1 MSSELSRRSFLA
13 GSAAMGGMM
22 FGLSGSASAKPIPAK
37 WNYEADVVVVGAGAA
52 GIPTAI
58 RAREQG
64 LSVLVVDANYDI
76 GGHAI
81 ISQGNTLLGGGN
93 AMQQKYG
100 IKDSPETVFKDLTD
114 WSVTLPNGFADY
126 RFNDRGMQDMIAK
139 NSVPTYDWLV
149 SIGIPFLDKKPDGAG
164 AYGAGCSAP
173 RELHF
178 AWTKGACPE
187 APAGTSGTVL
197 MRALE
202 RAAIKAG
209 VKFLMNY
216 YMDELVQEEGK
227 DGKAGRVIGL
237 RAHRTPKILPD
248 GTELKAFN
256 PENKIEEKAEKI
268 CVRAK
273 KALVLAT
280 AGYTDN
286 VAFRRMIDPR
296 LTAEFASAACEYS
309 PQDGSGTMAAIKAGA
324 GLWGLTNAY
333 TERPISL
340 TRGAVV
346 GVRDT
351 YLRWAP
357 ESPLFPLIKHSGVSI
372 RNWQNAIV
380 VNWCGRRF
388 FEETSSAGLT
398 ADSAKLT
405 SYGTAN
411 STRGLMNGTNGAFF
425 KNLEENPYVQG
436 NWRNISRTK
445 YNPIN
450 FIAAALQINE
460 GSHAPDWSSGPQW
473 AIFDSEAVK
482 REHMR
487 ISEKTVDPQYFFEAD
502 SIEALAEKINT
513 NPWMSHKIDPKA
525 LAETVKTYN
534 SYVDQGKDPDFDKPT
549 PQFKIEKGPFYAAWT
564 SVTLH
569 DCYCGLHVNEEC
581 SVLDWEGSV
590 IPGLMAAG
598 EVTGGSSM
606 HGLSRGLIQAFVL
619 GKQFASLK

>member
-1 MSSELSRRSFLA
+1 MSNLSRRSFLA
-13 GSAAMGGMM
+13 GSAAVGGLM
-22 FGLSGSASAKPIPAK
+22 FGAGAAAAAESKQPEK
-37 WNYEADVVVVGAGAA
+37 WHFDADVIVVGAGAA
-52 GIPTAI
+52 GIPAAI
-58 RAREQG
+58 RAAEAG

-93 AMQQKYG
+93 AMQAKYG
-100 IKDSPETVFKDLTD
+100 IKDDPETVFKDLTD

-126 RFNDRGMQDMIAK
+126 RFNDRGMQRMIAD
-139 NSVPTYDWLV
+139 NSVATYDWLV
-149 SIGIPFLDKKPDGAG
+149 KIGVPFLDKKPDNAG

-178 AWTKGACPE
+178 SWTKGASLE
-187 APAGTSGTVL
+187 APAGTAGTVL

-202 RAAIKAG
+202 EAARKAG

-216 YMDELVQEEGK
+216 YMDEIVMDEK
-227 DGKAGRVIGL
+227 GRAIGI
-237 RAHRTPKILPD
+237 RCHRTPKVLPD
-248 GTELKAFN
+248 GTELKSFRSDGN
-256 PENKIEEKAEKI
+256 FECTEKTIA
-268 CVRAK
+268 VHAK

-296 LTAEFASAACEYS
+296 LTKEFASAACEYS
-309 PQDGSGTMAAIKAGA
+309 PQDGSGTLAAIRVGA

-357 ESPLFPLIKHSGVSI
+357 ESPIFPLIKYSGVAL

-380 VNWCGRRF
+380 VNWVGKRF

-425 KNLEENPYVQG
+425 KDLEKNPYVQG
-436 NWRNISRTK
+436 DYRNIARTK

-460 GSHAPDWSSGPQW
+460 GSHAPDWSAGPQW

-482 REHMR
+482 RERMR
-487 ISEKTVDPQYFFEAD
+487 ITENSVDPQYFFKAD
-502 SIEALAEKINT
+502 TIEELAEKINT
-513 NPWMSHKIDPKA
+513 NPWMSHKMDPKA
-525 LAETVKTYN
+525 LAETVARYN
-534 SYVDQGKDPDFDKPT
+534 GFVDAGKDEDFDKPK
-549 PQFKIEKGPFYAAWT
+549 PEFKIEKGPFYAAWT

-569 DCYCGLHVNEEC
+569 DCYCGLHVTNDCE
-581 SVLDWEGSV
+581 VLSWDEKV
-590 IPGLMAAG
+590 IPGLYATG

-606 HGLSRGLIQAFVL
+606 HGLSRGLIQSFVL
-619 GKQFASLK
+619 GRKLAELK

>member
-1 MSSELSRRSFLA
+1 MSNLSRRSFLA
-13 GSAAMGGMM
+13 GSAAVGGLM
-22 FGLSGSASAKPIPAK
+22 FGAGAAAAAESKQPEK
-37 WNYEADVVVVGAGAA
+37 WNFDADVIVVGAGAA
-52 GIPTAI
+52 GIPAAI
-58 RAREQG
+58 RAAEAG

-93 AMQQKYG
+93 AMQAKYG
-100 IKDSPETVFKDLTD
+100 IKDDPETVFKDLTD

-126 RFNDRGMQDMIAK
+126 RFNDRGMQRMIAD
-139 NSVPTYDWLV
+139 NSVATYDWLV
-149 SIGIPFLDKKPDGAG
+149 KIGVPFLDKKPDNAG

-178 AWTKGACPE
+178 SWTKGASLE
-187 APAGTSGTVL
+187 APAGTAGTVL

-202 RAAIKAG
+202 DAARKAG
-209 VKFLMNY
+209 VKFLMNF
-216 YMDELVQEEGK
+216 YMDEIVMDEK
-227 DGKAGRVIGL
+227 GRAIGI
-237 RAHRTPKILPD
+237 RCHRTPKVLPD
-248 GTELKAFN
+248 GTELKSFRSDGN
-256 PENKIEEKAEKI
+256 VECTEKAI
-268 CVRAK
+268 AVHAK

-296 LTAEFASAACEYS
+296 LTKEFASAACEYS
-309 PQDGSGTMAAIKAGA
+309 PQDGSGTLAAIRVGA

-357 ESPLFPLIKHSGVSI
+357 ESPIFPLIKYSGVAL

-380 VNWCGRRF
+380 VNWVGKRF

-425 KNLEENPYVQG
+425 KDPEKNPYVQG
-436 NWRNISRTK
+436 DYRNIARTK

-460 GSHAPDWSSGPQW
+460 GSHAPDWSAGPQW

-482 REHMR
+482 RERMR
-487 ISEKTVDPQYFFEAD
+487 ITENSVDPQYFFKAD
-502 SIEALAEKINT
+502 TIEELAEKINT
-513 NPWMSHKIDPKA
+513 NPWMSHKMDPKA
-525 LAETVKTYN
+525 LAETVARYN
-534 SYVDQGKDPDFDKPT
+534 GFVDAGKDEDFDKPK
-549 PQFKIEKGPFYAAWT
+549 PEFKIEKGPFYAAWT

-569 DCYCGLHVNEEC
+569 DCYAGLHVTNDCE
-581 SVLDWEGSV
+581 VLTWDEKV
-590 IPGLMAAG
+590 IPGLFATG

-606 HGLSRGLIQAFVL
+606 HGLSRGLIQSFVL
-619 GKQFASLK
+619 GRKLAQLK

>member
-1 MSSELSRRSFLA
+1 MSASLSRRSFIA

-22 FGLSGSASAKPIPAK
+22 FGMSGAAEAKTPSK
-37 WNYEADVVVVGAGAA
+37 WDFEADVVVVGAGAA

-58 RAREQG
+58 RAKEAG
-64 LSVLVVDANYDI
+64 FSVLVVDANYDI

-93 AMQQKYG
+93 AVQQKYG
-100 IKDSPETVFKDLTD
+100 IKDDPETVFKDLTD
-114 WSVTLPNGFADY
+114 WSVTLPNGFADFRY
-126 RFNDRGMQDMIAK
+126 NDRDMQRMLADEM
-139 NSVPTYDWLV
+139 VPTYDWLV
-149 SIGIPFLDKKPDGAG
+149 KIGVPFLDKKPDNAG

-178 AWTKGACPE
+178 SWTKGASLE

-197 MRALE
+197 MRSLE
-202 RAAIKAG
+202 DAARKAG

-216 YMDELVQEEGK
+216 YMDDIFQDAK
-227 DGKAGRVIGL
+227 KRCIGL
-237 RAHRTPKILPD
+237 KAHRTPKILPD
-248 GTELKAFN
+248 GTELKGFRAA
-256 PENKIEEKAEKI
+256 ENVVSTKKEIT
-268 CVRAK
+268 VHAK

-280 AGYTDN
+280 AGYTDH
-286 VAFRRMIDPR
+286 VPFRRMVDPR
-296 LTAEFASAACEYS
+296 LTKEFAAAACEYS
-309 PQDGSGTMAAIKAGA
+309 PQDASGTLAAMRCGA

-340 TRGAVV
+340 TRGAVI

-357 ESPLFPLIKHSGVSI
+357 ESPIFPLVKHSGVAL

-380 VNWCGRRF
+380 VNWCGKRF

-398 ADSAKLT
+398 KDSAKMT

-411 STRGLMNGTNGAFF
+411 STRGLMNGTNGAHF
-425 KNLEENPYVQG
+425 KDGAPYVQG
-436 NWRNISRTK
+436 DWRNIDRTK

-450 FIAAALQINE
+450 FIAAALAINE
-460 GSHAPDWSSGPQW
+460 GSHAPDWSAGPQW
-473 AIFDSEAVK
+473 AIFDSEALK
-482 REHMR
+482 RER
-487 ISEKTVDPQYFFEAD
+487 IHTGEKYVDPEYFFSAD
-502 SIEALAEKINT
+502 TIEELAAKINT
-513 NPWMSHKIDPKA
+513 NPYMSHKMDPKA
-525 LAETVKTYN
+525 LAETVAKYN

-549 PQFKIEKGPFYAAWT
+549 PQYKIEKGPFYAAWT

-569 DCYCGLHVNEEC
+569 DCYCGLHVSSACE
-581 SVLDWEGSV
+581 VLDWEGEK
-590 IPGLMAAG
+590 IPGLYAAG

-606 HGLSRGLIQAFVL
+606 HGLARGLVQGFVL
-619 GKQFASLK
+619 GKTFAALK

>member
-1 MSSELSRRSFLA
+1 MSANLSRRSFIA

-22 FGLSGSASAKPIPAK
+22 LGVSSSAEAKVPSK
-37 WNYEADVVVVGAGAA
+37 WDFKADVIVVGAGAA
-52 GIPTAI
+52 GIPAAI
-58 RAREQG
+58 RAVEQG

-100 IKDSPETVFKDLTD
+100 IEDSPETIFKDLTD

-126 RFNDRGMQDMIAK
+126 RFNDRDMQAMIAK
-139 NSVPTYDWLV
+139 ESVPTYDWLV
-149 SIGIPFLDKKPDGAG
+149 KIGVPFLDKKPDNAG

-178 AWTKGACPE
+178 SWTKGANLE

-197 MRALE
+197 MRSLE
-202 RAAIKAG
+202 DAARKVG
-209 VKFLMNY
+209 VKFLLNF
-216 YMDELVQEEGK
+216 YMDELIVDEK
-227 DGKAGRVIGL
+227 GRVVGL
-237 RAHRTPKILPD
+237 KAHRTPKVLPD
-248 GTELKAFN
+248 GTELKSFRSDGN
-256 PENKIEEKAEKI
+256 VESKKDKI
-268 CVRAK
+268 VVGAK
-273 KALVLAT
+273 KAVVLAT

-286 VAFRRMIDPR
+286 VTFRRMVDPR
-296 LTAEFASAACEYS
+296 LTKEFASAACEYS
-309 PQDGSGTMAAIKAGA
+309 PQDGSGTLAAIKVGA

-340 TRGAVV
+340 TRGAVI

-357 ESPLFPLIKHSGVSI
+357 ESPIFPLVKHSGVAL

-380 VNWCGRRF
+380 VNWVGKRF

-398 ADSAKLT
+398 ADSGKLT

-411 STRGLMNGTNGAFF
+411 SPRGLMNGTNGAFF
-425 KNLEENPYVQG
+425 KELDKNPYVQG
-436 NWRNISRTK
+436 NWRNIDRTK

-460 GSHAPDWSSGPQW
+460 GSHAPDWSAGPQW
-473 AIFDSEAVK
+473 AIFDSEAIK
-482 REHMR
+482 RERMHTD
-487 ISEKTVDPQYFFEAD
+487 EKSVDPEYFFKAD
-502 SIEALAEKINT
+502 TIEELAEKINT
-513 NPWMSHKIDPKA
+513 NPYMSHKMDPKI
-525 LAETVKTYN
+525 LAETVAKYN
-534 SYVDQGKDPDFDKPT
+534 SYVDAGADPDFDKPK
-549 PQFKIEKGPFYAAWT
+549 PQYKIEKGPFYAAWT

-569 DCYCGLHVNEEC
+569 DCYCGLHVNNACE
-581 SVLDWEGSV
+581 VLDWEGEK
-590 IPGLMAAG
+590 IPGLYAAG

-606 HGLSRGLIQAFVL
+606 HGLSRGLIQAYVL
-619 GKQFASLK
+619 GDTFASLKK

>member
-1 MSSELSRRSFLA
+1 MSNLSRRSFLA
-13 GSAAMGGMM
+13 GSAAVGGLM
-22 FGLSGSASAKPIPAK
+22 FGAGAAAAAESKQPEK
-37 WNYEADVVVVGAGAA
+37 WHFDADVIVVGAGAA
-52 GIPTAI
+52 GIPAAI
-58 RAREQG
+58 RAAEAG

-93 AMQQKYG
+93 AMQAKYG
-100 IKDSPETVFKDLTD
+100 IKDDPETVFKDLTD

-126 RFNDRGMQDMIAK
+126 RFNDRGMQRMIAD

-149 SIGIPFLDKKPDGAG
+149 KIGVPFLDKKPDNAG

-178 AWTKGACPE
+178 SWTKGASLE
-187 APAGTSGTVL
+187 APAGTAGTVL
-197 MRALE
+197 MRSLE
-202 RAAIKAG
+202 DAARKAG

-216 YMDELVQEEGK
+216 YMDEIVMDEK
-227 DGKAGRVIGL
+227 GRAIGI
-237 RAHRTPKILPD
+237 RCHRTPKVLPD
-248 GTELKAFN
+248 GTELKSFRSDGN
-256 PENKIEEKAEKI
+256 FECTEKTI
-268 CVRAK
+268 TVHAK

-296 LTAEFASAACEYS
+296 LTKEFASAACEYS
-309 PQDGSGTMAAIKAGA
+309 PQDGSGTLAAIRVGA

-357 ESPLFPLIKHSGVSI
+357 ESPIFPLIKYSGVAL

-380 VNWCGRRF
+380 VNWVGKRF

-425 KNLEENPYVQG
+425 KDLEKNPYVQG
-436 NWRNISRTK
+436 DYRNIARTK

-460 GSHAPDWSSGPQW
+460 GSHAPDWSAGPQW

-482 REHMR
+482 RERMR
-487 ISEKTVDPQYFFEAD
+487 ITENSVDPQYFFKAD
-502 SIEALAEKINT
+502 TIEELAEKINT
-513 NPWMSHKIDPKA
+513 NPWMSHKMDPKA
-525 LAETVKTYN
+525 LAETVARYN
-534 SYVDQGKDPDFDKPT
+534 GFVDAGKDEDFDKPK
-549 PQFKIEKGPFYAAWT
+549 PEFKIEKGPFYAAWT

-569 DCYCGLHVNEEC
+569 DCYAGLHVTNDCE
-581 SVLDWEGSV
+581 VLSWDEKV
-590 IPGLMAAG
+590 IPGLYATG

-606 HGLSRGLIQAFVL
+606 HGLSRGLIQSFVL
-619 GKQFASLK
+619 GRKLAELK